1 MFEIVINNPFWN
13 GGLNQGGFV
22 DLDHFDE
29 GVAHATINNNRV
41 IAITVQGDTAENLN
55 GVLTIK
61 RGNEVVA
68 MYQGYSWH
76 SVVRI
81 QE

>member
-13 GGLNQGGFV
+13 GMNAGPNMIGDF
-22 DLDHFDE
+22 HFDE
-29 GVAHATINNNRV
+29 GVAGAAINNNRV
-41 IAITVQGDTAENLN
+41 IAVTVEGDTAENLN

-61 RGNEVVA
+61 RGNEVIA

-76 SVVRI
+76 SVIRI

>member
-13 GGLNQGGFV
+13 GRDAGPNVFDDLN
-22 DLDHFDE
+22 FDE
-29 GVAHATINNNRV
+29 GVAQAAVNNNRV
-41 IAITVQGDTAENLN
+41 IAITVPGDTAENLN

-61 RGNEVVA
+61 RGNEVIA